1 MLDQQ
6 VLLDR
11 KEKWAR
17 RDLMEK
23 PAKLDQPVYRELL
36 AVEDK
41 LVRLET
47 RVIPVILALQE

>member
-1 MLDQQ
+1 M
-6 VLLDR
+6 DR